1 APAVQGIAVRGCGT
15 GARPDHPVA
24 QAPVGR
30 GTGQGFRRRRSG
42 RDGDRGGAQA
52 ENDGSRLST
61 RPARP
66 LRNVKRAEAL
76 LATKPDGWME
86 TLGAR
91 ITESEPGRVV
101 VELEAGPQ
109 HRHGGGVVQGGVI
122 TQIADAAMGMS
133 LATLQED
140 KVWNTT
146 IELKINFIRPVVSG
160 RIRAIGRVVEMKQ
173 TLMFGEADVVDE
185 QGRLVARASST
196 CLAVAE
202 GQGRE

>member
-1 APAVQGIAVRGCGT
+1 V
-15 GARPDHPVA
+15 
-24 QAPVGR
+24 
-30 GTGQGFRRRRSG
+30 
-42 RDGDRGGAQA
+42 
-52 ENDGSRLST
+52 
-61 RPARP
+61 
-66 LRNVKRAEAL
+66 RNVKRADEL
-76 LATKPDGWME
+76 LSVAPAGWMA

-101 VELEAGPQ
+101 LELEAGPE

-140 KVWNTT
+140 GMWNTT
-146 IELKINFIRPVVSG
+146 IELKINFVRPVTSG

-173 TLMFGEADVVDE
+173 TLLFSEADVVDE
-185 QGRLVARASST
+185 QGRLVAHASST
-196 CLAVAE
+196 CMPVPE

>member
-1 APAVQGIAVRGCGT
+1 M
-15 GARPDHPVA
+15 
-24 QAPVGR
+24 
-30 GTGQGFRRRRSG
+30 
-42 RDGDRGGAQA
+42 
-52 ENDGSRLST
+52 
-61 RPARP
+61 
-66 LRNVKRAEAL
+66 RNVKRAAEM
-76 LATKPDGWME
+76 LAAEPAGWME

-101 VELEAGPQ
+101 LELDAGPQ

-140 KVWNTT
+140 GLWNTT

-160 RIRAIGRVVEMKQ
+160 RLRAVGRVVEMKQ
-173 TLMFGEADVVDE
+173 TLMFSEADVLDD
-185 QGRLVARASST
+185 QDRLVARASST
-196 CLAVAE
+196 CLAVPE